1 MKLLSKSMVIG
12 SAILAASTAAFA
24 NGPCDN
30 TPVNLK
36 NMTDHVLEVLII
48 TETPKYSTMSGPA
61 VGTTIQPG
69 ETVTWR
75 VKISPDNDYSIS
87 ASAILLLD
95 KNTQV
100 VHNFTFG
107 TRMDSRFLSATW
119 LPFNNS
125 CTAYNLGASESTDTF
140 TIRNEKFSSMQ
151 IELTAK

>member
-1 MKLLSKSMVIG
+1 MKYLLKSIIIA
-12 SAILAASTAAFA
+12 SAMFAASTAAFA

-30 TPVNLK
+30 THINLR

-48 TETPKYSTMSGPA
+48 SDVPKYSTMSGPA

-69 ETVTWR
+69 ETVTWI
-75 VKISPDNDYSIS
+75 VNISAENDYSIS
-87 ASAILLLD
+87 ASAILLLE

-125 CTAYNLGASESTDTF
+125 CTAYNLGASEPTDTF
-140 TIRNEKFSSMQ
+140 TIRNENFASMQ
-151 IELTAK
+151 MDLIAK